1 MLPAEAEYLIA
12 MGKLDPST
20 ITDPEIHR
28 WLSMRTVMKQR
39 LVLGVGQSC
48 HDTAVYD
55 TVTDAVAAEPCA
67 VWTRK

>member
-1 MLPAEAEYLIA
+1 MNRRMTPTEAEYLID

-39 LVLGVGQSC
+39 LAFGLPMSASTLRVGLDC
-48 HDTAVYD
+48 KN
-55 TVTDAVAAEPCA
+55 DA
-67 VWTRK
+67 TSRR